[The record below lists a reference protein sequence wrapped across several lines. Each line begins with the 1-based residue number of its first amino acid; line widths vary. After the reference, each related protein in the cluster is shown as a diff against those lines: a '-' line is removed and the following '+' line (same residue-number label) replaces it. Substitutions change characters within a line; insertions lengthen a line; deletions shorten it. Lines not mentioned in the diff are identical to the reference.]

1 MRYRFSRFLLDTSS
15 RRLTREA
22 QDIPLQPREY
32 DLLIALLQRP
42 RAIWTRKDLLDRV
55 WSERIV
61 IDAALTQAIS
71 QLRRALEPEGRELI
85 RTAARTGYA
94 FEADVTEEHDSADL
108 ARLPLPESAPEPTGG
123 VPEPLPAAPEPTPP
137 QRPVEPPGPHW
148 RIHPALA
155 IGAIV
160 GLLTLAVFGW
170 FRRDGGSTDATSGMP
185 PLVLAT
191 SAKESD
197 GGADWRPKALRALMR
212 TDLGALSSEEAA
224 SACAVLCLQLGFE
237 LAPESSADRVVLD
250 WHLTQTGG
258 KEQTW
263 RDEAASGQLTEL
275 IDRVDAALASRV
287 AGWRAGHWRQ
297 AKPMPEEALA
307 AFGRATSALDTFRL
321 DEARR
326 DFEQV
331 LALAPNFVHARQG
344 LAETLLRQG
353 ETQLARAQAERAL
366 PLIDQSDRA
375 LRPVLLAQLYRIAG
389 QNDRAADMLVAAL
402 AEDPSRID
410 LRIAT
415 VNALVTAQKI
425 DAAAST
431 LGKVTP
437 EKLEPWWQVR
447 WHLANF
453 QVRLAA
459 GDFRGA
465 RASGDRAREVARANH
480 DALGV
485 ALAQA
490 RLATATLRIGEYADA
505 LTLTRDAIAFFAPRG
520 PSQELFALRDQNLT
534 LQYMTNGRLDPDEV
548 QAFRKEA
555 ATVGNHRLEARG
567 DVLLARQ
574 LGTEDRNLEALQ
586 ALDAAAARFVN
597 APPDV
602 NMERFILVNRVDVLL
617 RLGRLR
623 DTERTL
629 DRLGEMAGHDSS
641 DMILVDSL
649 ARSFIDAER
658 GELKAAT
665 ARLDDAIAS
674 PALHESADLA
684 FLHCRRASLK
694 LRMAQIADA
703 RVDLTSCIDGIGGDA
718 SPVHGQDGHE
728 GMASALA
735 WRARLAMAD
744 GKPADAL
751 NDFHAATAHA
761 AALYGSSA
769 ATAYAEIAQLMSLHL
784 PGDVAMKEVSE
795 LVARPELAGA
805 TLARG
810 RVLLAV
816 CTTAW
821 RQRHL
826 ADPSCDEARGL
837 IGDEFWQQREWLAL
851 LSDLAKGAAADSRHA
866 RWKAHADSDLPGI
879 EAALDGRTTSR

>member
-1 MRYRFSRFLLDTSS
+1 MRYRFSRFVLDTGS

-32 DLLIALLQRP
+32 DLLLALLQRP
-42 RAIWTRKDLLDRV
+42 RAIWTRKDLLDQV
-55 WSERIV
+55 WSERVV

-71 QLRRALEPEGRELI
+71 QLRRALEPEGHELI

-94 FEADVTEEHDSADL
+94 FEADVAEERDAVERALPVADGT
-108 ARLPLPESAPEPTGG
+108 AAASSDGPEAPLPAPEPS
-123 VPEPLPAAPEPTPP
+123 APRAPDG
-137 QRPVEPPGPHW
+137 PPGPHW
-148 RIHPALA
+148 RIHPLLA
-155 IGAIV
+155 IGATV
-160 GLLTLAVFGW
+160 VLLAIAVLGW
-170 FRRDGGSTDATSGMP
+170 FRRDGNGVDTAAGIP
-185 PLVLAT
+185 PLVLAAST
-191 SAKESD
+191 RDYD
-197 GGADWRPKALRALMR
+197 GSPDWRPKALRALMR

-250 WHLTQTGG
+250 WHLVQTG
-258 KEQTW
+258 KAEQSW
-263 RDEAASGQLTEL
+263 RDQAPSGQLTEL

-287 AGWRAGHWRQ
+287 PGWRAGHWRQ

-410 LRIAT
+410 IRIAT
-415 VNALVTAQKI
+415 VNALVTAQKV
-425 DAAAST
+425 DVAAST

-437 EKLEPWWQVR
+437 EQLEPWWQVR

-453 QVRLAA
+453 QVRLAT

-465 RASGDRAREVARANH
+465 RESGDRARGVARANH

-505 LTLTRDAIAFFAPRG
+505 LALTRDAIGFFAPRG

-534 LQYMTNGRLDPDEV
+534 LQYMTDGRLDPEEV

-586 ALDAAAARFVN
+586 ALDAAAARFDN
-597 APPDV
+597 SPPDV

-649 ARSFIDAER
+649 ARSFIEAER

-694 LRMAQIADA
+694 LRMNQVADG
-703 RVDLTSCIDGIGGDA
+703 RLDLKICMDGIGGET

-728 GMASALA
+728 GMASALS
-735 WRARLAMAD
+735 WRARLAVID
-744 GKPADAL
+744 GKPGDAL

-769 ATAYAEIAQLMSLHL
+769 ASAFAEIAQLMALYL
-784 PGDVAMKEVSE
+784 PADVAAKEVSE
-795 LVARPELAGA
+795 LAARPELAGA

-810 RVLLAV
+810 RALLAV

-821 RQRHL
+821 RQLH
-826 ADPSCDEARGL
+826 AAAPSCDEARGL

-851 LSDLAKGAAADSRHA
+851 LSDLAKGAPVTNRRA
-866 RWKAHADSDLPGI
+866 RWKQHADSDLPAI
-879 EAALDGRTTSR
+879 ASVLQ